1 MGRIMIILGLDLE
14 TSGFSRDKDAVVEVG
29 CAMYDTDLKTIVY
42 MYSEFVMDTLSPK
55 WDNPNMWET
64 PMKICH
70 ISESMVMQFGVKG
83 EYVAQDVASLIT
95 TADVV
100 LAANG
105 NAFDHPVLD
114 NFFKRYDVPLVD
126 KRWLDL
132 QKDYPF
138 PPNCTHT
145 NMLYLCAYHGFL
157 NPFPHRAL
165 FDTVAMLKIAAR
177 YDIEVVLKIATSPTI
192 QLIARVTYDNR
203 NLASTRGFRWDG
215 DNRIWHKEV
224 KECMLNEEEIA
235 AYPFKINRRTLK
247 V

>member
-1 MGRIMIILGLDLE
+1 MIILGLDLE

-29 CAMYDTDLKTIVY
+29 CAMYDTDLRTIVY
-42 MYSEFVMDTLSPK
+42 MYSDFVQDTESPK
-55 WDNPNMWET
+55 WGDPNMWVV
-64 PMKICH
+64 PKKICN
-70 ISESMVMQFGVKG
+70 ITEEMVMQFGVKG
-83 EYVAQDVASLIT
+83 EYVAEDVYGLIE

-114 NFFKRYDVPLVD
+114 NFFKRYDVLLSD

-138 PPNCTHT
+138 PPDCKHM

-165 FDTVAMLKIAAR
+165 FDTVAMLKISEN
-177 YDIEVVLKIATSPTI
+177 YDIDVVMNIASSPTI
-192 QLIARVTYDNR
+192 QLIASVTYNTKDQ
-203 NLASTRGFRWDG
+203 ASSRGFRWDG
-215 DNRIWHKEV
+215 SDKIWHKEV

-235 AYPFKINRRTLK
+235 EYPFKVSRRTLRD
-247 V
+247 